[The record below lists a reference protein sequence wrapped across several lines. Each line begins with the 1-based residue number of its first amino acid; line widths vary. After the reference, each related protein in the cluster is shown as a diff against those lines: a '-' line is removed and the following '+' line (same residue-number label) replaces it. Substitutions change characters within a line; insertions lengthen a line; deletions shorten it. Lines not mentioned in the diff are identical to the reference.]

1 MNLKYLDYKV
11 IDYNFGFFP
20 LVIFNESLYSLWS
33 WCHKFFLQTI
43 HSDLLTIPRH
53 IRTCKIQLACISSA

>member
-20 LVIFNESLYSLWS
+20 LVIFNESPLELMPQIFFANNSLW
-33 WCHKFFLQTI
+33 FVNNT
-43 HSDLLTIPRH
+43 
-53 IRTCKIQLACISSA
+53 